1 MARTKKAAES
11 LPTEESG
18 KLDEALL
25 QPDADSNKMPR
36 IRMSEIGTNGL
47 RVINKTILEESDK
60 AWRMPQRLRTIDEMC
75 KDEYVAAALQFY
87 ITMLARVPY
96 KIKAPKNA
104 TAQQKERAKFV
115 ESCFNDMDESF
126 FSFLRSALSCIK
138 YGFSVHEVEYKYRRS
153 DNSKY
158 DDGLVGIAGLPS
170 RSQSTISGWIFSQ
183 DGRKLDGVEQTL
195 KNIQYGE
202 RYSNLA
208 VLNGEKIELPT
219 FVQGALKTMVFSTS
233 PENGNPEGSPILKNA
248 YKAWRY
254 KKEVEASELLGVN
267 RDLSGLVRMKAPAQY
282 FSENASAGE
291 KAIFNSMTKQ
301 LRNIARG
308 EQEGVLL
315 PSNYDETTKAPL
327 FDIDLLASSGSKG
340 YDTSQIISRWNTAI
354 MVALGADILN
364 VGNGGTGS
372 FALVEGKQGL
382 VELNLSYRLQ
392 EISDLINTQLIP
404 SLFKMNQ
411 WTDKDYPVLE
421 FGALSKTSLDELGKF
436 LQRTSAVNAIE
447 RDRVVL
453 NKSREA
459 IGAEP
464 FDDDLPPQ
472 EQYFTGG
479 TSKSGS
485 GMVEGMPNGQGQS
498 NGSAGDSSS
507 SNSENT

>member
-1 MARTKKAAES
+1 M
-11 LPTEESG
+11 
-18 KLDEALL
+18 
-25 QPDADSNKMPR
+25 
-36 IRMSEIGTNGL
+36 
-47 RVINKTILEESDK
+47 INL
-60 AWRMPQRLRTIDEMC
+60 
-75 KDEYVAAALQFY
+75 
-87 ITMLARVPY
+87 ITY
-96 KIKAPKNA
+96 
-104 TAQQKERAKFV
+104 
-115 ESCFNDMDESF
+115 
-126 FSFLRSALSCIK
+126 
-138 YGFSVHEVEYKYRRS
+138 
-153 DNSKY
+153 
-158 DDGLVGIAGLPS
+158 
-170 RSQSTISGWIFSQ
+170 
-183 DGRKLDGVEQTL
+183 
-195 KNIQYGE
+195 
-202 RYSNLA
+202 
-208 VLNGEKIELPT
+208 
-219 FVQGALKTMVFSTS
+219 
-233 PENGNPEGSPILKNA
+233 
-248 YKAWRY
+248 
-254 KKEVEASELLGVN
+254 
-267 RDLSGLVRMKAPAQY
+267 MK
-282 FSENASAGE
+282 
-291 KAIFNSMTKQ
+291 
-301 LRNIARG
+301 LRNMSPHHPN
-308 EQEGVLL
+308 LL
-315 PSNYDETTKAPL
+315 TNL
-327 FDIDLLASSGSKG
+327 
-340 YDTSQIISRWNTAI
+340 
-354 MVALGADILN
+354 DILN